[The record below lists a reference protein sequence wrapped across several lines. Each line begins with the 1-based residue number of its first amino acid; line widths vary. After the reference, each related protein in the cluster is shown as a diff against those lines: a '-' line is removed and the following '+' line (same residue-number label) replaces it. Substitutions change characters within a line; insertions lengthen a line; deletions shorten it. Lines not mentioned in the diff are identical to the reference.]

1 MTTTATNTAKSLTN
15 DEIKLLNDFT
25 NTVNAR
31 NINSA
36 NEVQKLHL
44 IYDKETGYTI
54 DLEEAPKEEVAEPVL
69 KPQQPEQFSSIYV
82 TPGAIPKKEL
92 NSLTEASP
100 LKEKFLFK

>member
-1 MTTTATNTAKSLTN
+1 MTTTATAAATAKSLTN

-54 DLEEAPKEEVAEPVL
+54 DLIEAPKEEVE
-69 KPQQPEQFSSIYV
+69 
-82 TPGAIPKKEL
+82 
-92 NSLTEASP
+92 
-100 LKEKFLFK
+100 

>member
-54 DLEEAPKEEVAEPVL
+54 DLAEAPKEV
-69 KPQQPEQFSSIYV
+69 PQP
-82 TPGAIPKKEL
+82 
-92 NSLTEASP
+92 TE
-100 LKEKFLFK
+100 

>member
-1 MTTTATNTAKSLTN
+1 MTTTATTTAKSLTN

-25 NTVNAR
+25 NTVNVR

-54 DLEEAPKEEVAEPVL
+54 DLIEAPKEVP
-69 KPQQPEQFSSIYV
+69 
-82 TPGAIPKKEL
+82 
-92 NSLTEASP
+92 
-100 LKEKFLFK
+100 

>member
-1 MTTTATNTAKSLTN
+1 MTTTAKSLTN

-31 NINSA
+31 NINSG

-54 DLEEAPKEEVAEPVL
+54 DLIEAPKE
-69 KPQQPEQFSSIYV
+69 V
-82 TPGAIPKKEL
+82 T
-92 NSLTEASP
+92 SP
-100 LKEKFLFK
+100 TI